1 MTTTTQPTTRAVNW
15 YGRGCRNDRL
25 VDRDNMTDKQARAE
39 ADWVRHAF
47 DGSHNIMM
55 EEI

>member
-1 MTTTTQPTTRAVNW
+1 MTAEQTATRSINW
-15 YGRGCRNDRL
+15 YGRGCRSDRL
-25 VDRDNMTDKQARAE
+25 VDRDNMTDEQARAE
-39 ADWVRHAF
+39 ADWVRHSF

>member
-1 MTTTTQPTTRAVNW
+1 MTAEQTATRSINW
-15 YGRGCRNDRL
+15 YGRGCRSDRL
-25 VDRDNMTDKQARAE
+25 VDRDNMTDEQARAE

-47 DGSHNIMM
+47 DGSHNIVM